1 MFEGFLKESIIGRA
15 RERGLI
21 VINTLD
27 IREETTGRHRTADD
41 SPFGGGAGMVMLAK
55 PVLDLLSKVR
65 TGTSR
70 TIMLTPSGKKFDQ
83 IMAAE
88 LAGCEHLIILCG
100 HYEGFDERIS
110 GSVDMEV
117 SIGDFVIT
125 GGEIAAAALVDA
137 VSRHV
142 PGVVKEMDSVEND
155 SFSDGLLEGPHYTRP
170 SDLDGA
176 KVPEVLLNGNHEEI
190 RKWRRKRSLEK
201 TLKVRPDLLATAD
214 ITPEDRKFLTEIIAV
229 RPA

>member
-1 MFEGFLKESIIGRA
+1 MSA
-15 RERGLI
+15 RKW
-21 VINTLD
+21 
-27 IREETTGRHRTADD
+27 
-41 SPFGGGAGMVMLAK
+41 GGAG
-55 PVLDLLSKVR
+55 
-65 TGTSR
+65 G
-70 TIMLTPSGKKFDQ
+70 GFW
-83 IMAAE
+83 
-88 LAGCEHLIILCG
+88 AG
-100 HYEGFDERIS
+100 
-110 GSVDMEV
+110 
-117 SIGDFVIT
+117 FVIT